1 MIEQM
6 AHSEHTVVSERLIL
20 GKGDH
25 TILEVVW
32 IAPAIACLIRLIS
45 ITSSL
50 GQSIPLPRRSLGKL
64 TSSLLFIQKQR
75 FQDVLSSR
83 SKYNIKL
90 QTDFF
95 FNLEGEKNLISQHLI
110 MYIEHIGREEESV
123 G

>member
-95 FNLEGEKNLISQHLI
+95 FNLEGEKN
-110 MYIEHIGREEESV
+110 
-123 G
+123 